1 MPVLSTKMRGAPGNM
16 IEPSRCSSCRRYR
29 FFRVY
34 KARMP
39 ALRYCRRASRLVV
52 VVAERKMADG
62 SVSAYQLGCCR
73 LVLLSVPCSH
83 SKVPKLVR
91 IHVDIDTLRNFFV
104 NIMKRWA
111 NTKDRVIGY
120 VEWISFINV
129 AVPPHSYTGN
139 FCAIKLYKMKIKDFI
154 GNFFALV
161 FILILSIYIITTSRR
176 FFDLSARTLVRTHP
190 TLTKLPHIATGPGN
204 SRGKFKKLM

>member
-1 MPVLSTKMRGAPGNM
+1 M
-16 IEPSRCSSCRRYR
+16 
-29 FFRVY
+29 
-34 KARMP
+34 
-39 ALRYCRRASRLVV
+39 
-52 VVAERKMADG
+52 
-62 SVSAYQLGCCR
+62 
-73 LVLLSVPCSH
+73 
-83 SKVPKLVR
+83 
-91 IHVDIDTLRNFFV
+91 

-129 AVPPHSYTGN
+129 AVPPHSHTGN

-176 FFDLSARTLVRTHP
+176 FFDFSAGTLVRTHP
-190 TLTKLPHIATGPGN
+190 TLTKLPHIAIGPGI